1 MLKQYERLVLSM
13 IDKIM
18 IEQLIA
24 MQLHDETCEALSNK
38 LQIHSAGLIID
49 TNMLEQAKKRA
60 DILLGSMDPL
70 DVIWNNNIPTL
81 KDYHSRLDSFEYS
94 ALKTIIAIVLMSKAF
109 KVKDFKSSIETVLKL
124 L

>member
-1 MLKQYERLVLSM
+1 M

-70 DVIWNNNIPTL
+70 DVIWNNNIPAL
-81 KDYHSRLDSFEYS
+81 KDYHARLDSFEYS

-109 KVKDFKSSIETVLKL
+109 KVKDFKSSIETILKL